1 MLLLAVEIYIFG
13 ISSAAI
19 STNFIQMIIA
29 RIKQRIGKSLFPIAL
44 GIMRDKFDHSN
55 FGLDL
60 NPSTLSSEFLCDTKN
75 IEFSE
80 WIYYLFSHLGETP
93 EQRFQKQKM
102 SPLEHQG
109 SWTGLPKIIG
119 CSCNVMTFTLLLTEA
134 SFCP

>member
-1 MLLLAVEIYIFG
+1 MILE
-13 ISSAAI
+13 SSMCV
-19 STNFIQMIIA
+19 NNN
-29 RIKQRIGKSLFPIAL
+29 IKFQVYPLFH
-44 GIMRDKFDHSN
+44 KFDHSN

-60 NPSTLSSEFLCDTKN
+60 NPSTLSSAFLCDTKN

-80 WIYYLFSHLGETP
+80 WVYYLFSHLGETP

-119 CSCNVMTFTLLLTEA
+119 CSCIVMTFTLLLTEA